1 MARRAVQVNQNFLNV
16 GHNKQTFMRDALLTK
31 LESRVKHHV
40 SMFVSIWQAPG
51 RLPPSLE
58 EGLERV
64 RNSQR
69 GTARPVSR
77 AAAAATR
84 RSARAVTAD
93 DRPAA
98 QHATVTVPDVRT
110 ASPPLATGIPTAQV
124 HNA

>member
-1 MARRAVQVNQNFLNV
+1 MPMARRAVQVNQNFLNV

-64 RNSQR
+64 RNR
-69 GTARPVSR
+69 PPRRTARHGDR
-77 AAAAATR
+77 ARRTHRQSAARHRHTH
-84 RSARAVTAD
+84 RAG
-93 DRPAA
+93 A
-98 QHATVTVPDVRT
+98 QCIGFMHG
-110 ASPPLATGIPTAQV
+110 SHGIAWP
-124 HNA
+124 

>member
-64 RNSQR
+64 RN
-69 GTARPVSR
+69 R